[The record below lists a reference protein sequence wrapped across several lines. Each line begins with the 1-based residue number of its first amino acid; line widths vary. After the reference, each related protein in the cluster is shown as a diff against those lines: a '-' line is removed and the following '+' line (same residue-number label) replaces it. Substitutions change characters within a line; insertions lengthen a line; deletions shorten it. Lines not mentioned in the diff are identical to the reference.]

1 MFKEIG
7 EKAIAASK
15 EVNQLNS
22 DVKNN
27 LIKDM
32 SEQLIED
39 TDLILKANKKDLD
52 NAEDLDLS
60 SALVDRLT
68 LTKERIEGM
77 SNGLKKIIPLN
88 CKTLIKSVY
97 KTYPFL

>member
-15 EVNQLNS
+15 EINQLNS

-27 LIKDM
+27 LINDM

-52 NAEDLDLS
+52 NAEDLS
-60 SALVDRLT
+60 
-68 LTKERIEGM
+68 
-77 SNGLKKIIPLN
+77 
-88 CKTLIKSVY
+88 LIHI
-97 KTYPFL
+97 

>member
-15 EVNQLNS
+15 EINQLNS

-52 NAEDLDLS
+52 NAKDLDLS

-77 SNGLKKIIPLN
+77 SNGLKKSFHLTILLV
-88 CKTLIKSVY
+88 K
-97 KTYPFL
+97 

>member
-1 MFKEIG
+1 MSLRIG

-15 EVNQLNS
+15 EINQLNS

-60 SALVDRLT
+60 SALVD
-68 LTKERIEGM
+68 
-77 SNGLKKIIPLN
+77 S
-88 CKTLIKSVY
+88 
-97 KTYPFL
+97 

>member
-60 SALVDRLT
+60 LS
-68 LTKERIEGM
+68 
-77 SNGLKKIIPLN
+77 
-88 CKTLIKSVY
+88 LIHI
-97 KTYPFL
+97 

>member
-7 EKAIAASK
+7 EKAVVASK
-15 EVNQLNS
+15 EINQLDS

-52 NAEDLDLS
+52 NAKDLDLS

-77 SNGLKKIIPLN
+77 SNGLKKN
-88 CKTLIKSVY
+88 HST
-97 KTYPFL
+97 

>member
-7 EKAIAASK
+7 EKAVAASK
-15 EVNQLNS
+15 EINQLNS

-39 TDLILKANKKDLD
+39 TDLILKANKK
-52 NAEDLDLS
+52 
-60 SALVDRLT
+60 
-68 LTKERIEGM
+68 
-77 SNGLKKIIPLN
+77 
-88 CKTLIKSVY
+88 
-97 KTYPFL
+97 

>member
-7 EKAIAASK
+7 EKAVAASK
-15 EVNQLNS
+15 EINQLNS

-39 TDLILKANKKDLD
+39 TDLILKANKKDLYQ
-52 NAEDLDLS
+52 NH
-60 SALVDRLT
+60 
-68 LTKERIEGM
+68 TKNI
-77 SNGLKKIIPLN
+77 LCL
-88 CKTLIKSVY
+88 L
-97 KTYPFL
+97 